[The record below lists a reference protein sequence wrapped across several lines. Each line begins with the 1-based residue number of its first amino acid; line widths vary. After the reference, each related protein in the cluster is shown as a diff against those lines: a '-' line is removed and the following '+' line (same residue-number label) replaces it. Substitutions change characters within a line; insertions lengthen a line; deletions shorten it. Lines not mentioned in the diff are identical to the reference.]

1 MKDGNDNS
9 LEYIATVPKRGYK
22 LTVPVIWCTE
32 EGEEPAMA
40 IPPAVSAATPELTP
54 DPTRSAGEVEPD
66 QTPAVKPEKRR
77 RITTFWVWILFLL
90 ALGSCVALVAL
101 SSIESRPPVNKAR
114 LLLNP
119 RDIDI
124 HLLKGNSCTNWASQH
139 SYAVGLG
146 SLVTTSLNTFS
157 TFMTSHVVTQS
168 ISELRKSLKDG
179 DDVSLEYI
187 ATVPKRGYKL
197 TVPVIWCTEEGEEL
211 APSMEALTPSP
222 STAVPAPPAAGA
234 PSDVSVP
241 LPDAAAPPPA
251 PTVASAPSGRKRL
264 TTALVWGLFLLA
276 LGTCVAL
283 VALSS
288 MESRPP
294 VNKARLLL
302 NPRDIDIH
310 LVNGN
315 SCANWSSQHSY
326 AVGLASL
333 ITTSL
338 NTFSTFMVHDKT
350 DYNINEPSSSGK
362 TLTIEFVNQ
371 RHYRAQQCFMS
382 VQLVDNADSSTM
394 LDKRYFVTNDNQ
406 LTIQNDL
413 MNSLSDAL
421 AQPWPARMQ
430 AMLRQYQPSQ
440 SVALTYFY
448 QSHQLLMKGD
458 VDSLS
463 KASSLLDDVIKRAPD
478 FIYAYA
484 EKTLVDVLRHS
495 QQPLDDKQLAALYSE
510 VERVGAMP
518 GIKDMAIYYQIK
530 AVDSLG
536 KGKVDEAN
544 TAINSAIDLEMS
556 WLNYVLLGKVYEM
569 KGENRLAA
577 DSYITAFNLRPG
589 EDTLYWI
596 ENGVFQ
602 TSVNRVVPYLDN
614 FLSSE

>member
-1 MKDGNDNS
+1 MLQPVVRVGEWLVTPSVNQISRKGRQLT
-9 LEYIATVPKRGYK
+9 LEPRLIDLLVFFARHP
-22 LTVPVIWCTE
+22 
-32 EGEEPAMA
+32 
-40 IPPAVSAATPELTP
+40 
-54 DPTRSAGEVEPD
+54 GEVLSRDELI
-66 QTPAVKPEKRR
+66 EN
-77 RITTFWVWILFLL
+77 VWTRN
-90 ALGSCVALVAL
+90 VV
-101 SSIESRPPVNKAR
+101 
-114 LLLNP
+114 
-119 RDIDI
+119 
-124 HLLKGNSCTNWASQH
+124 
-139 SYAVGLG
+139 
-146 SLVTTSLNTFS
+146 
-157 TFMTSHVVTQS
+157 TSHVVTQS

-222 STAVPAPPAAGA
+222 STAVPAPPAAG
-234 PSDVSVP
+234 
-241 LPDAAAPPPA
+241 
-251 PTVASAPSGRKRL
+251 L

>member
-1 MKDGNDNS
+1 MLQPVVRVGEWLVTPSVNQISRKGRQLT
-9 LEYIATVPKRGYK
+9 LEPRLIDLLVFFARHP
-22 LTVPVIWCTE
+22 
-32 EGEEPAMA
+32 
-40 IPPAVSAATPELTP
+40 
-54 DPTRSAGEVEPD
+54 GEVLSRDELI
-66 QTPAVKPEKRR
+66 EN
-77 RITTFWVWILFLL
+77 VWTRN
-90 ALGSCVALVAL
+90 VV
-101 SSIESRPPVNKAR
+101 
-114 LLLNP
+114 
-119 RDIDI
+119 
-124 HLLKGNSCTNWASQH
+124 
-139 SYAVGLG
+139 
-146 SLVTTSLNTFS
+146 
-157 TFMTSHVVTQS
+157 TSHVVTQS

-211 APSMEALTPSP
+211 APSMEALTPSPSTAVPAP

-518 GIKDMAIYYQIK
+518 GIKD
-530 AVDSLG
+530 
-536 KGKVDEAN
+536 
-544 TAINSAIDLEMS
+544 
-556 WLNYVLLGKVYEM
+556 YEM

>member
-1 MKDGNDNS
+1 VLSRD
-9 LEYIATVPKRGYK
+9 
-22 LTVPVIWCTE
+22 
-32 EGEEPAMA
+32 
-40 IPPAVSAATPELTP
+40 ELIENVW
-54 DPTRSAGEVEPD
+54 TRNV
-66 QTPAVKPEKRR
+66 V
-77 RITTFWVWILFLL
+77 
-90 ALGSCVALVAL
+90 
-101 SSIESRPPVNKAR
+101 
-114 LLLNP
+114 
-119 RDIDI
+119 
-124 HLLKGNSCTNWASQH
+124 
-139 SYAVGLG
+139 
-146 SLVTTSLNTFS
+146 
-157 TFMTSHVVTQS
+157 TSHVVTQS

-197 TVPVIWCTEEGEEL
+197 TVPVIWCTEGEEL
-211 APSMEALTPSP
+211 APQMEALTPSP
-222 STAVPAPPAAGA
+222 STAIPAPPAAGGPPEA
-234 PSDVSVP
+234 PDSSADLTAPVTAP
-241 LPDAAAPPPA
+241 AAAPA
-251 PTVASAPSGRKRL
+251 VASAPSARKRL

-421 AQPWPARMQ
+421 TQPWPARMQ

-463 KASSLLDDVIKRAPD
+463 KASSLLDDVIKPD

-510 VERVGAMP
+510 VERVGEMP

-569 KGENRLAA
+569 KGEPTGCRFLHH
-577 DSYITAFNLRPG
+577 
-589 EDTLYWI
+589 
-596 ENGVFQ
+596 GV
-602 TSVNRVVPYLDN
+602 
-614 FLSSE
+614 